1 MVIGTRLGE
10 AVKRS
15 REIFTRRPSAGLVTA
30 QATAGLTAEGAQ
42 TIVRMGAHS
51 LVADAPVAHGGDAAG
66 PTPGDLIR
74 GALAACL
81 AMNYAMHAP
90 RFDVKLYKVDVTV
103 ETEIDLGPSVG
114 VPSEQQ
120 PGFSA
125 VRHTATLTT
134 DAPEESVRELVAFA
148 ERFSPSLDDVRRG
161 LPVEGQLVICR
172 PADSQ

>member
-10 AVKRS
+10 ATKRS
-15 REIFTRRPSAGLVTA
+15 RELFTTQPSAGLVTA
-30 QATAGLTAEGAQ
+30 QATARLTSEGAQ

-51 LVADAPVAHGGDAAG
+51 LVADAPTAAGGDGAG

-90 RFDVKLYKVDVTV
+90 QFDVKLYKVDVKV

-114 VPSEQQ
+114 IPSEQQ
-120 PGFSA
+120 PGFSV
-125 VRHTATLTT
+125 VRYTATLTT

-148 ERFSPSLDDVRRG
+148 ERFSPSRDDLGRG
-161 LPVEGQLVICR
+161 LPLEGQLVICR
-172 PADSQ
+172 PVESL